1 MKGLRLALVA
11 LGVAACSQSG
21 TVVPA
26 GGESVHSS
34 SIAIRADA
42 SVLYVVNPD
51 ADSVSFVSTNASAAI
66 LNEVLLAAAPPALD
80 AEGRYEPAVEPR
92 ALALGPGQS
101 RLYVTGHRSGRV
113 YALDAVSGKVL
124 AQAPVCSE
132 PVGVLVSPLGDT
144 VYVACSQDDMVIA
157 IDAQTLALRGSV
169 ATSRKPWTLAWSPDR
184 SQIFVTHLLGPGL
197 SVLTPSPFALSAAW
211 PLADGVVHG
220 ATNGTDSDPLQPH
233 GVVRGIYDVLPR
245 PGTSEIWTAHM
256 MLGIDTPEPM
266 LVFNNTVFPSLSL
279 LDPSGNQL
287 ARLSVST
294 EPGDGNAF
302 GDVVSGPHAM
312 AFSADG
318 SLAFVADS
326 ASEDV
331 LVVDANQRSEAALV
345 RPLPGHQ
352 PEGIV
357 VGSDGR
363 VYVDERSTSDIAVLT
378 VAAGPIGPQVTVAGS
393 IARMKVDPMPA
404 ELRLGQHMFNSA
416 NSDELPITTDH
427 WVSCTTCHIEA
438 RSDAV
443 TWKFFEGPRDT
454 PSNAGGMLHTGFLL
468 RTAGRNKV
476 QDYWLTI
483 NQEQGGAFSTAV
495 PALSAD
501 LDALADY
508 VNYAIPYPSPP
519 SGLDPA
525 TVARGQQLFTS
536 LGCPT
541 CHAGTYFTD
550 SGKGNPS
557 LDLAGPIVTDAGS
570 AAVPDQVLLHDVGTC
585 VTTGPYDD
593 LTYPAEDGS
602 QRPACD
608 FDTPSLRG
616 VNDTAPYLH
625 DGSAATLQDVFF
637 LAPKMVGEKATQ
649 LSPDDLDTLVTY
661 LRSL

>member
-1 MKGLRLALVA
+1 MRDPRIALVA

-21 TVVPA
+21 TVVA
-26 GGESVHSS
+26 VGGESDHSS

-51 ADSVSFVSTNASAAI
+51 ADSVSFVSTRASAAI
-66 LNEVLLAAAPPALD
+66 LHEVLLASSPPALD

-92 ALALGPGQS
+92 ALALGPAQS
-101 RLYVTGHRSGRV
+101 TLYVTGHRSGRV
-113 YALDAVSGKVL
+113 YALDATTGKVL
-124 AQAPVCSE
+124 VQAPVCSE

-144 VYVACSQDDMVIA
+144 LYVACSQDDMVVEL
-157 IDAQTLALRGSV
+157 DAQTLALRGSIP
-169 ATSRKPWTLAWSPDR
+169 TSRKPWTLAWSPDR
-184 SQIFVTHLLGPGL
+184 SRIFVTHLLGPGL
-197 SVLTPSPFALSAAW
+197 SVLTASPFALSSAW

-220 ATNGTDSDPLQPH
+220 ATNGTDSDPLRPH

-245 PGTSEIWTAHM
+245 PGTSETWVAHM

-266 LVFNNTVFPSLSL
+266 LAFDNTVFPALSL
-279 LDPSGNQL
+279 LGPDGTQL
-287 ARLSVST
+287 ARLTVST
-294 EPGDGNAF
+294 EPADGNAF

-318 SLAFVADS
+318 SLAFIADS
-326 ASEDV
+326 GSEDV
-331 LVVDANQRSEAALV
+331 LVVDAKQRVEAALV

-357 VGSDGR
+357 AGSDGR
-363 VYVDERSTSDIAVLT
+363 VYVDERNTSDVAVLT
-378 VAAGPIGPQVTVAGS
+378 VTPGAIGPRVTVARS
-393 IARMKVDPMPA
+393 IPRTKTDPMPA
-404 ELRLGQHMFNSA
+404 ELRLGQHLFNSA
-416 NSDELPITTDH
+416 NSDELPVTTDH

-454 PSNAGGMLHTGFLL
+454 PSNAGGVLHTGFLL
-468 RTAGRNKV
+468 RNAGRTRV

-483 NQEQGGAFSTAV
+483 DQEQGGAFSTTV

-501 LDALADY
+501 LDALSRY

-525 TVARGQQLFTS
+525 KVTHGKQLFGT
-536 LGCPT
+536 LRCPT

-550 SGKGNPS
+550 SAAGNPA
-557 LDLAGPIVTDAGS
+557 LDLDGPIM
-570 AAVPDQVLLHDVGTC
+570 LHDVGTC
-585 VTTGPYDD
+585 VTTGPFDD
-593 LTYPAEDGS
+593 VSFPAEDGS
-602 QRPACD
+602 PRAACS

-637 LAPKMVGEKATQ
+637 LAPKMVGDAATH
-649 LSPDDLDTLVTY
+649 LSPDDLDALVTY

>member
-1 MKGLRLALVA
+1 MRALRIACIA

-21 TVVPA
+21 TVVA
-26 GGESVHSS
+26 QGGESDHSS

-51 ADSVSFVSTNASAAI
+51 ADSVSFVSTRASAV
-66 LNEVLLAAAPPALD
+66 LHEVLLASNPPARD

-92 ALALGPGQS
+92 ALALGPEQS
-101 RLYVTGHRSGRV
+101 TVYVTGHRSGRV
-113 YALDAVSGKVL
+113 YALDASTGKVL

-144 VYVACSQDDMVIA
+144 LYVACSQDDMVVEL
-157 IDAQTLALRGSV
+157 DAQTLALRSSV
-169 ATSRKPWTLAWSPDR
+169 STSRKPWTLAWSPDR
-184 SQIFVTHLLGPGL
+184 SRIFVTHLLGPGL
-197 SVLTPSPFALSAAW
+197 SVLAPSPLALSSAW

-220 ATNGTDSDPLQPH
+220 ATNGTDSDPLRPH

-245 PGTSEIWTAHM
+245 PGTSETWVAHM

-266 LVFNNTVFPSLSL
+266 LVFDNTVFPALSL
-279 LDPSGNQL
+279 LGPDGTQL
-287 ARLSVST
+287 ARLTVST
-294 EPGDGNAF
+294 EPADGNAF

-326 ASEDV
+326 GSEDV
-331 LVVDANQRSEAALV
+331 LVVDAKQRVEAALV

-357 VGSDGR
+357 AGSDGH
-363 VYVDERSTSDIAVLT
+363 VYVDERNTSDVAVLT
-378 VAAGPIGPQVTVAGS
+378 VATGANGPQVTVERS
-393 IARMKVDPMPA
+393 IPRTKTDPMPA
-404 ELRLGQHMFNSA
+404 ELRLGQHLFNSA
-416 NSDELPITTDH
+416 NSDELPVTTDH
-427 WVSCTTCHIEA
+427 WVSCTSCHVEA

-454 PSNAGGMLHTGFLL
+454 PSNAGGVLHTGFLL
-468 RTAGRNKV
+468 RNAGRSKV
-476 QDYWLTI
+476 QDYFLTI
-483 NQEQGGAFSTAV
+483 DQEQGGAFSTTV

-501 LDALADY
+501 LDALAQY

-519 SGLDPA
+519 SGLDA
-525 TVARGQQLFTS
+525 AKVTRGKQLFGT

-550 SGKGNPS
+550 SAAGNPA
-557 LDLAGPIVTDAGS
+557 LDLAGPIM
-570 AAVPDQVLLHDVGTC
+570 LHDVGTC
-585 VTTGPYDD
+585 VTAGPFDD
-593 LTYPAEDGS
+593 VSFPAEDGS
-602 QRPACD
+602 PRSACS

-637 LAPKMVGEKATQ
+637 LAPKMVGDAATH
-649 LSPDDLDTLVTY
+649 LSSGDLDALVTY